1 MRLGNAGLGLWVGGA
16 VAATLA
22 LAGCS
27 SGGED
32 LSPPKISSLRVISE
46 TFDPFLSNISAFIT
60 SVP

>member
-1 MRLGNAGLGLWVGGA
+1 MRLGNAGLGVWVGGA

-32 LSPPKISSLRVISE
+32 LSPPKI
-46 TFDPFLSNISAFIT
+46 A
-60 SVP
+60 SVVAERDVVDEMLGGGPVVA